1 MATTFES
8 IMKQLKDRKF
18 APVYLLMGDEP
29 YYIDQISNYIENNAL
44 PEEERDFNQTVFYGK
59 DTNASDVVANAKQF
73 SFGSEYHVVILKE
86 AKDMKDIDLMQSYFQ
101 NPLKSTILVVCH
113 KYGKMKASSYK
124 ACDKETVIF
133 NSEPVRDYNL
143 SAWVSKCAEE
153 NGYTISPE
161 VALIITEHIG
171 NDLNRI
177 DNEFKKMKIFVPQGS
192 KITSDIVEK
201 NIGISKEY
209 NIFELQDALGDRN
222 GEKAAKICMHFANN
236 IKDNPN
242 VLTIS
247 SLNSFYGKMLA
258 YHLLPDKSADN
269 VSKIYGSNAFIQRKN
284 IEKAQKH
291 TLLQLMR
298 IISIL
303 REYDAKTKGVD
314 NAATDEELLKELVY
328 KIMH

>member
-1 MATTFES
+1 M
-8 IMKQLKDRKF
+8 
-18 APVYLLMGDEP
+18 
-29 YYIDQISNYIENNAL
+29 NY
-44 PEEERDFNQTVFYGK
+44 
-59 DTNASDVVANAKQF
+59 
-73 SFGSEYHVVILKE
+73 
-86 AKDMKDIDLMQSYFQ
+86 
-101 NPLKSTILVVCH
+101 
-113 KYGKMKASSYK
+113 
-124 ACDKETVIF
+124 
-133 NSEPVRDYNL
+133 
-143 SAWVSKCAEE
+143 
-153 NGYTISPE
+153 
-161 VALIITEHIG
+161 
-171 NDLNRI
+171 
-177 DNEFKKMKIFVPQGS
+177 
-192 KITSDIVEK
+192 
-201 NIGISKEY
+201 
-209 NIFELQDALGDRN
+209 
-222 GEKAAKICMHFANN
+222 